1 MSDKHGRSNGARIPV
16 ALVTGGAQ
24 GIGLASA
31 EALARDGFEVVV
43 ADIQTDKA
51 QAEARRIGATAV
63 HCDMGSPDSIHA
75 MFERIESDLG
85 PVRALVNN
93 AGIALP
99 GDFLSYDLSDFER
112 VISVNLVGTFVA
124 LQRAARTMIENEI
137 KGAIVNMSSINAQ
150 VAIPAIPAYC
160 ASKGGVMQVTR
171 SAALALA
178 PFGIR
183 VNAVGP
189 GSIDTEMMAGVN
201 ASPAALETALSR
213 TPLKRIGATGEVGN
227 VVAFLVSDRAS
238 YITGE
243 TIYVDGGRLA
253 LNYTC

>member
-1 MSDKHGRSNGARIPV
+1 MPV

-31 EALARDGFEVVV
+31 EALVRDGFDVVL
-43 ADIQTDKA
+43 ADIQTERA
-51 QAEARRIGATAV
+51 EAEARRIGATAV
-63 HCDMGSPDSIHA
+63 HCDLGDPESIQA
-75 MFERIESDLG
+75 MFERVESELG
-85 PVRALVNN
+85 PARTLINN

-99 GDFLSYDLSDFER
+99 GEFLSYDLNDFQR
-112 VISVNLVGTFVA
+112 VLSVNLVGTFVA
-124 LQRAARTMIENEI
+124 LQRAARAMIENGI
-137 KGAIVNMSSINAQ
+137 KGVIINMSSINAQ

-160 ASKGGVMQVTR
+160 ASKGGVMQLTR

-189 GSIDTEMMAGVN
+189 GSIDTEMMAAVN
-201 ASPAALETALSR
+201 ADPGAMKTAMSR
-213 TPLKRIGATGEVGN
+213 TPLKRVGTAAEIGE
-227 VVAFLVSDRAS
+227 VVAFLVSERAS

-243 TIYVDGGRLA
+243 TIYADGGRLA